1 MTSIPAA
8 ICRISRNNF
17 KRHYLRS
24 KKLFLD
30 FLLHFWNMHEIS
42 SIFKKKHDYPSL
54 IFPEIIY
61 AERRGYLN
69 VWMVLLQ
76 NTIR

>member
-8 ICRISRNNF
+8 LCRISRNNF
-17 KRHYLRS
+17 KRFIS
-24 KKLFLD
+24 KAKD
-30 FLLHFWNMHEIS
+30 FFWYFY
-42 SIFKKKHDYPSL
+42 SIAEMCIKFRAFSKKKHEYPSL

-61 AERRGYLN
+61 AGRRDHLN
-69 VWMVLLQ
+69 VWNVLLQ